1 MKGSKKML
9 SDQAKQT
16 NKQTNKPGI
25 SNTLAGGIRGE

>member
-1 MKGSKKML
+1 MKG

-16 NKQTNKPGI
+16 KIKQKNKPGI